1 MLERATGEVGGLQ
14 TNDGYID
21 THLREPLVEENVFL
35 DMPPEDV
42 GPPSFEDAW
51 ELLPQPFWE
60 GHEDAISCYR
70 RAWELAFGNLRRP
83 EPGSGFVASFIDTAF
98 NDCLFMWDSAFILL
112 FARHGRHAFDFQR
125 TLDNLY
131 ASQHPDGF
139 ICREISTLDGRD
151 RFERFDATSTGP
163 NVTPWTEWEHYG
175 DTADRER
182 LARVFPVLVAYHRWL
197 RRHRTWRDG
206 TYWTSGLGSGMDNQP
221 RFPQR
226 PAADAGWPERLTY
239 HGHAVW
245 IDMCLQQILST
256 ELLFSMAEA
265 LGRSEEVADLREERD
280 RLSATVNERLWNE
293 ESAFYHDE
301 LADGKLS
308 RVRTIGAYWA
318 LLAGVVPRERMA
330 RFVGHLQDPESFGR
344 PHRVPSLSA
353 DHPEYDPDGGYW
365 LGGVWPPT
373 NYMILRGLDRA
384 GYNSLAHEISRE
396 DLDHVV
402 KVYQDTGTLWENYA
416 PERSAQGNRAKG
428 DFVGWSGLAPI
439 AGLLEYV
446 MGVRADAPSGRLLW
460 DVRLLESHGINNYP
474 FGKDGVLDLSCA
486 ARSFAADEPEVKIK
500 STVPLE
506 LVIRWDG
513 GEKTVVAT
521 VHPD

>member
-1 MLERATGEVGGLQ
+1 MR

-21 THLREPLVEENVFL
+21 THFREPLVEENTFL
-35 DMPPEDV
+35 EMTPEDV
-42 GPPSFEDAW
+42 PPPSFEDAW

-60 GHEDAISCYR
+60 GHEDAIGCYR
-70 RAWELAFGNLRRP
+70 GAWELAFSNLRRP

-112 FARHGRHAFDFQR
+112 FARYGRRAFDFQR

-163 NVTPWTEWEHYG
+163 NVLPWTEWEHYL
-175 DTADRER
+175 DSADYDR
-182 LARVFPVLVAYHRWL
+182 LSRVFPVLVSYHRWL

-226 PAADAGWPERLTY
+226 ASTANGWPERLTY

-245 IDMCLQQILST
+245 IDACLQQILSAD
-256 ELLFSMAEA
+256 LLLRMAEA
-265 LGRSEEVADLREERD
+265 LGRLKLVSDLREEID
-280 RLSATVNERLWNE
+280 NLSLTVNERLWSE
-293 ESAFYHDE
+293 ETAFYHDE
-301 LADGKLS
+301 LEDGTLS
-308 RVRTIGAYWA
+308 GVRTIGAYWA
-318 LLAGVVPRERMA
+318 LLAGVVPRERVA
-330 RFVGHLQDPESFGR
+330 PFVGHLEDPARFGR

-353 DHPEYDPDGGYW
+353 DHPEYDGEGGYW

-373 NYMILRGLDRA
+373 NYMVLRGLDRA
-384 GYNSLAHEISRE
+384 GYHELAHEISRE
-396 DLDHVV
+396 DLDNVV
-402 KVYQDTGTLWENYA
+402 RVFEETGTLWENYA
-416 PERSAQGNRAKG
+416 PELAAPGNRAKG

-439 AGLLEYV
+439 AGLFEYV
-446 MGVRADAPSGRLLW
+446 FGLRADAPSGRLLW
-460 DVRLLESHGINNYP
+460 DVRLLENHGVRDYP

-486 ARSFAADEPEVKIK
+486 ARNSSAEEPEIQVR
-500 STVPLE
+500 STVPLQ
-506 LVIRWDG
+506 LVVRWEG
-513 GEKTVVAT
+513 REKTVAVT
-521 VHPD
+521 VG

>member
-1 MLERATGEVGGLQ
+1 MRID
-14 TNDGYID
+14 DGYID
-21 THLREPLVEENVFL
+21 THFREPLVEENTFHE
-35 DMPPEDV
+35 MPSEDV
-42 GPPSFEDAW
+42 TPPSFEDAW
-51 ELLPQPFWE
+51 KVLPRPFWE
-60 GHEDAISCYR
+60 GHEDVMGCYR
-70 RAWELAFGNLRRP
+70 RVWELAFGNLRRP

-112 FARHGRHAFDFQR
+112 FARYGRRAFDFQR

-163 NVTPWTEWEHYG
+163 NVMPWTEWEHYN
-175 DTADRER
+175 DTADRGR

-221 RFPQR
+221 RIAQR
-226 PAADAGWPERLTY
+226 PPGPSGWPERLTY

-245 IDMCLQQILST
+245 IDACLQQALSAD
-256 ELLFSMAEA
+256 LLSRMAEVLDR
-265 LGRSEEVADLREERD
+265 LGEVADLREERD
-280 RLSATVNERLWNE
+280 SLSLTVNERLWNE

-301 LADGKLS
+301 FADGTVS

-318 LLAGVVPRERMA
+318 LLSGVVPQERVA
-330 RFVGHLQDPESFGR
+330 PFVGHLEDPEGFGR

-353 DHPEYDPDGGYW
+353 DHPEYDADGGYW

-384 GYNSLAHEISRE
+384 GYHDLAHEISRE
-396 DLDHVV
+396 DLDNVV
-402 KVYQDTGTLWENYA
+402 RVFEDTGTLWENYA
-416 PERSAQGNRAKG
+416 PERAAQGKPAKG

-439 AGLLEYV
+439 AGLFEYV
-446 MGVRADAPSGRLLW
+446 MGLRADAPNNRLLW
-460 DVRLLESHGINNYP
+460 DVRLLEAHGVGAYP
-474 FGKDGVLDLSCA
+474 FGNNGVLDLSCA
-486 ARSFAADEPEVKIK
+486 ARNSTAEEPQIQAL
-500 STVPLE
+500 STVPLY
-506 LVIRWDG
+506 LVIRWER
-513 GEKTVVAT
+513 GEKTVAVP
-521 VHPD
+521 VG

>member
-1 MLERATGEVGGLQ
+1 LRKD
-14 TNDGYID
+14 DGYID
-21 THLREPLVEENVFL
+21 THLREPLVEENTFL
-35 DMPPEDV
+35 SMSPEGV
-42 GPPSFEDAW
+42 EPPSFDDAW
-51 ELLPQPFWE
+51 NLLPQPFWE
-60 GHEDAISCYR
+60 GREDVIGCYR
-70 RAWELAFGNLRRP
+70 GAWELAFGNLRRP
-83 EPGSGFVASFIDTAF
+83 EPGSAFVASFIDTAF

-112 FARHGRHAFDFQR
+112 FARYGRRAFDFQR

-163 NVTPWTEWEHYG
+163 NVMPWTEWEHYG

-221 RFPQR
+221 RFSQG

-239 HGHAVW
+239 HAHAVW
-245 IDMCLQQILST
+245 IDMCLQQILSAD
-256 ELLFSMAEA
+256 LLLSMAAA
-265 LGRSEEVADLREERD
+265 LGRSEEVADLREERE
-280 RLSATVNERLWNE
+280 RLSATVNSRLWNE
-293 ESAFYHDE
+293 DSAFYHDE
-301 LADGKLS
+301 LADGTLS
-308 RVRTIGAYWA
+308 DVKTIGAYWA
-318 LLAGVVPRERMA
+318 LLSNVVPLERIA
-330 RFVGHLQDPESFGR
+330 RFVGHLRDPKSFGR
-344 PHRVPSLSA
+344 PHRVPSLPA
-353 DHPEYDPDGGYW
+353 DHPEYDPGGGYW

-396 DLDHVV
+396 DLEHVV
-402 KVYQDTGTLWENYA
+402 RVYQDTGTLWENYA
-416 PERSAQGNRAKG
+416 PERAAQGNRAKG

-446 MGVRADAPSGRLLW
+446 MGLRADAPSGRLLW
-460 DVRLLESHGINNYP
+460 DVRLLERHGVNNYP
-474 FGKDGVLDLSCA
+474 FGKNGVLDLSCA
-486 ARSFAADEPEVKIK
+486 ARSSAAQEPEVEIG
-500 STVPLE
+500 STIPLE
-506 LVIRWDG
+506 LVVRWEG

-521 VHPD
+521 GHPG